1 MILKS
6 GNPRVLVTREQS
18 KKNDRAEKSTIVEQ
32 FSVKISVQ
40 VVHDKLKFWEVS
52 KGGTLV
58 THISRALFNI
68 HIAMPLW

>member
-18 KKNDRAEKSTIVEQ
+18 KKNDRDEKSTIVEQ

-52 KGGTLV
+52 KGGTFFS
-58 THISRALFNI
+58 HIS
-68 HIAMPLW
+68 MPLW